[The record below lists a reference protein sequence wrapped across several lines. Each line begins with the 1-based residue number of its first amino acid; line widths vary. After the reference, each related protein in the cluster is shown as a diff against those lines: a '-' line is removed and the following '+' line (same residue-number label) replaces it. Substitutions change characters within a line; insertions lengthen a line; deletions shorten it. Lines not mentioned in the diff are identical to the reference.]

1 MKLEKKRLVL
11 VQETLRTLTSQ
22 TTPSMQAT
30 DVSCFGLH
38 FNNDRGD
45 TWVCEIKA
53 VRSSVVGQFP

>member
-30 DVSCFGLH
+30 DVSCFGPCTLTTTAATP
-38 FNNDRGD
+38 G
-45 TWVCEIKA
+45 CAK
-53 VRSSVVGQFP
+53 